1 MTCFQFLVEKLC
13 GVRVV
18 ITGEPVGCED
28 STIILMNHRT
38 RFDWLFIF
46 SYILRHGPLRRFK
59 ISMKDIL
66 KYVPGPGNTPFFYKY
81 YLIKTLIHLVYKP
94 N

>member
-1 MTCFQFLVEKLC
+1 MK
-13 GVRVV
+13 VV
-18 ITGEPVGCED
+18 ITGEPVGCDD

-38 RFDWLFIF
+38 RFDWLYIF

-66 KYVPGPGNTPFFYKY
+66 KNVPGPGNALYNID
-81 YLIKTLIHLVYKP
+81 YLYSLNLSYDEYLGSFLTDAG
-94 N
+94 